1 MEPMGAG
8 EKSEMGE
15 TSMGS
20 KFCNLNVFGGD
31 LAAVE
36 AQCPGLAAR
45 AVSPGWITAAG
56 DGETDWGE
64 IRKLAKRL
72 SKDWIVLYTEYFDDD
87 YVDFSVY
94 RDGRRAARHVPAA
107 YEGFPRIAGK
117 PRAWVELFG
126 LSPDAEKTLRAVFRE
141 TNPEGSLRLL
151 ECLLGCPLWVDREF
165 LEEAQPPEPDYLRD
179 YLAQKAAEKKI
190 KNATKLTLLDE
201 QVGDFS
207 ETYPLLRREEGD
219 PKYER
224 FDDGNRKSV
233 WAVRDGRL
241 RRLFEV
247 ELPGGVWAVYE
258 EKDVLLV
265 LLHQLCRDENG
276 EPIPGGD
283 LFHQYQYRYFAY
295 LLSEDGTLRDSL
307 DLGEEPSLQ
316 GIFLDRDWIFLN
328 DGCYDLRARRWEWPL
343 EEGLAVSGSP
353 PCRLSGGRV
362 ALRCYRGSTEYLI
375 TFLPDGSER
384 VTREL
389 PSDCGKGG
397 ILAYGDGLLLNL
409 GRELVCYDA
418 YLTERWRAQLREGAW
433 APDFYEMQLD
443 ETSEML
449 YLQAYD
455 RVISFDLRQHRIR
468 AERQLAAG
476 EHCFLH
482 GVLPGVGA
490 VMLVG
495 DSTIQVWDADLKL
508 ISRHRT
514 KGAITRFLRQDGKTF
529 LLTRGWPQNDFR
541 MTENGYDFVCLRSGC
556 LRLYELKK

>member
-1 MEPMGAG
+1 
-8 EKSEMGE
+8 
-15 TSMGS
+15 MGS
-20 KFCNLNVFGGD
+20 KFCNLNVYSGG

-45 AVSPGWITAAG
+45 AVVPGWITAAG
-56 DGETDWGE
+56 DDETDWGE
-64 IRKLAKRL
+64 VRKLAKRL
-72 SKDWIVLYTEYFDDD
+72 SKEYTVLYTEYFDDD

-94 RDGRRAARHVPAA
+94 RDGRRAARHVPAE
-107 YEGFPRIAGK
+107 YEGAPRAAGK
-117 PRAWVELFG
+117 PRAWAELFG
-126 LSPDAEKTLRAVFRE
+126 LSPEMEKALRTVFQE
-141 TNPEGSLRLL
+141 TSPERSLRLL
-151 ECLLGCPLWVDREF
+151 ECVLGCPLWVDGEF
-165 LEEAQPPEPDYLRD
+165 LADAQPPEPDYLRD

-190 KNATKLTLLDE
+190 RNATKLTLLDE
-201 QVGDFS
+201 QEGNFS

-241 RRLFEV
+241 RRLFER
-247 ELPGGVWAVYE
+247 ELPGAVKTVLE
-258 EKDVLLV
+258 REGILLV
-265 LLHQLCRDENG
+265 LLNQAVAIPEENTRCTS
-276 EPIPGGD
+276 
-283 LFHQYQYRYFAY
+283 YRNHYWAW
-295 LLSEDGTLRDSL
+295 LLSEDGTLRDTV
-307 DLGEEPSLQ
+307 DLGEEDVPQ
-316 GIFLDRDWIFLN
+316 GVFLDRDQLFLN
-328 DGCYDLRARRWEWPL
+328 RGCYDLRTRRWEWLL
-343 EEGLAVSGSP
+343 EEGLTVEDWVR
-353 PCRLSGGRV
+353 PCRLAGGRL
-362 ALRCYRGSTEYLI
+362 ALRCYHRGGEEAVRSYL
-375 TFLPDGSER
+375 TTLLPDGSER
-384 VTREL
+384 ATREL
-389 PSDCGKGG
+389 PRDYWDGG

-409 GRELVCYDA
+409 GRELVYYDA
-418 YLTERWRAQLREGAW
+418 YLTERWRVEIRKNF
-433 APDFYEMQLD
+433 FYDEMQLD
-443 ETSEML
+443 EVSEIL
-449 YLQAYD
+449 YLYD
-455 RVISFDLRQHRIR
+455 YGRVISFDLRQHRIR

>member
-117 PRAWVELFG
+117 PRAWAELFG
-126 LSPDAEKTLRAVFRE
+126 LSPEMEKALRTVFQE
-141 TNPEGSLRLL
+141 TSPERSLRLL
-151 ECLLGCPLWVDREF
+151 ECVLGCPLWVDGEF
-165 LEEAQPPEPDYLRD
+165 LADAQPPEPDCLRD
-179 YLAQKAAEKKI
+179 YLAQKAAERKI
-190 KNATKLTLLDE
+190 RNATKLTLLDE
-201 QVGDFS
+201 QVGDFDY
-207 ETYPLLRREEGD
+207 TYPQLRWEDGD
-219 PKYER
+219 
-224 FDDGNRKSV
+224 RKSI
-233 WAVRDGRL
+233 WAVRDGKL
-241 RRLFEV
+241 WRLFEA
-247 ELPGGVWAVYE
+247 ELPGRVSAASEGE
-258 EKDVLLV
+258 GEFLLV
-265 LLHQLCRDENG
+265 LNQAIMLPEEDSDG
-276 EPIPGGD
+276 AD
-283 LFHQYQYRYFAY
+283 YRNHYWAYF
-295 LLSEDGTLRDSL
+295 LSEDGTLRDTL
-307 DLGEEPSLQ
+307 DLGEEAAAL
-316 GIFLDRDWIFLN
+316 GGFLDRDRIFLDRD
-328 DGCYDLRARRWEWPL
+328 CYDLRARRWEWPL

-443 ETSEML
+443 ETSKML

>member
-94 RDGRRAARHVPAA
+94 RDGRRAARHVPAE
-107 YEGFPRIAGK
+107 YEGAPRAAGK
-117 PRAWVELFG
+117 PRAWAELFG
-126 LSPDAEKTLRAVFRE
+126 LSPEMEKALRTVFQE
-141 TNPEGSLRLL
+141 TSPERSLRLL
-151 ECLLGCPLWVDREF
+151 ECVLGCPLWVDGEF
-165 LEEAQPPEPDYLRD
+165 LADAQPPEPDCLRD
-179 YLAQKAAEKKI
+179 YLAQKAAERKI
-190 KNATKLTLLDE
+190 RNATKLTLLDE
-201 QVGDFS
+201 QVGDFDY
-207 ETYPLLRREEGD
+207 TYPQLRWEDGD
-219 PKYER
+219 
-224 FDDGNRKSV
+224 RKSI
-233 WAVRDGRL
+233 WAVRDGKL
-241 RRLFEV
+241 WRLFEA
-247 ELPGGVWAVYE
+247 ELPGRVSAASEGE
-258 EKDVLLV
+258 GEFLLV
-265 LLHQLCRDENG
+265 LNQAIMLPEEDSDG
-276 EPIPGGD
+276 TD
-283 LFHQYQYRYFAY
+283 YRNHYWAY
-295 LLSEDGTLRDSL
+295 LLSEDGTLRDTL
-307 DLGEEPSLQ
+307 DLGEEAAAL
-316 GIFLDRDWIFLN
+316 GGFLDRDRIFLDRD
-328 DGCYDLRARRWEWPL
+328 CYDLRARRWEWPL

-375 TFLPDGSER
+375 TFLPDGSEQ

-389 PSDCGKGG
+389 PRDCREHG

-418 YLTERWRAQLREGAW
+418 FLTERWRAQLGEGRT
-433 APDFYEMQLD
+433 PDFYETRLD
-443 ETSEML
+443 EVSEIL
-449 YLQAYD
+449 YLYAYN
-455 RVISFDLRQHRIR
+455 RVAAFDLRQHRIR
-468 AERQLAAG
+468 AERQLADG
-476 EHCFLH
+476 ESCFLH

-495 DSTIQVWDADLKL
+495 DSTLQVWDADLKL
-508 ISRHRT
+508 LSRHRT
-514 KGAITRFLRQDGKTF
+514 KGGVTRLLRQDGKTF
-529 LLTRGWPQNDFR
+529 LLTCVWPQNDFR
-541 MTENGYDFVCLRSGC
+541 MTENGYDFVCLRNGC

>member
-36 AQCPGLAAR
+36 ARCPGFAVR

-56 DGETDWGE
+56 DDETDWGE

-72 SKDWIVLYTEYFDDD
+72 SREDTVLYTEYFDDD

-117 PRAWVELFG
+117 PRAWAELFG
-126 LSPDAEKTLRAVFRE
+126 LSPEGEKTLRTAFQE
-141 TNPEGSLRLL
+141 TSPERSLRLL
-151 ECLLGCPLWVDREF
+151 ECVLGCPLWVDGEF
-165 LEEAQPPEPDYLRD
+165 LPDAQPPEPDYLRD
-179 YLAQKAAEKKI
+179 YLARKAAEKKI
-190 KNATKLTLLDE
+190 RNATKLTLLDE
-201 QVGDFS
+201 QVGDFDYAQN
-207 ETYPLLRREEGD
+207 YPLHRQE
-219 PKYER
+219 
-224 FDDGNRKSV
+224 DGGQKSF
-233 WAVRDGRL
+233 WIVRDGKWE
-241 RRLFEV
+241 RLFAAS
-247 ELPGGVWAVYE
+247 LPGKIENVFEGDGVF
-258 EKDVLLV
+258 LV
-265 LLHQLCRDENG
+265 LLYQLCRDEQGKLLRGSDKSKNWAYVFSETG
-276 EPIPGGD
+276 E
-283 LFHQYQYRYFAY
+283 
-295 LLSEDGTLRDSL
+295 LREAL
-307 DLGEEPSLQ
+307 EREPENIAPMC
-316 GIFLDRDWIFLN
+316 GFLDENRLFL
-328 DGCYDLRARRWEWPL
+328 DCACYDLRTHRWEWRL
-343 EEGLAVSGSP
+343 AEGLTADGRFP

-384 VTREL
+384 VTQEL

-455 RVISFDLRQHRIR
+455 RVISFDLRQHQIR
-468 AERQLAAG
+468 AERPLADG
-476 EHCFLH
+476 GSCFLH

-490 VMLVG
+490 VMLMG
-495 DSTIQVWDADLKL
+495 DSTLQVWDADLAP
-508 ISRHRT
+508 ISRHRV
-514 KGAITRFLRQDGKTF
+514 KGAVTQLLPRDGKIDLITN
-529 LLTRGWPQNDFR
+529 TEPRDDFR
-541 MTENGYDFVCLRSGC
+541 QVGDGWDIVRVRDGC
-556 LRLYELKK
+556 VRLYELRR

>member
-1 MEPMGAG
+1 
-8 EKSEMGE
+8 
-15 TSMGS
+15 MGS
-20 KFCNLNVFGGD
+20 KFCNLNVYSGG

-45 AVSPGWITAAG
+45 AVVPGWITAAG
-56 DGETDWGE
+56 DDETDWGE
-64 IRKLAKRL
+64 VRKLAKRL
-72 SKDWIVLYTEYFDDD
+72 SKEYTVLYTEYFDDD

-94 RDGRRAARHVPAA
+94 REGRRAARHVPAE
-107 YEGFPRIAGK
+107 YEGAPRAAGK
-117 PRAWVELFG
+117 PRAWAELFG
-126 LSPDAEKTLRAVFRE
+126 LSPEMEKALRTVFQE
-141 TNPEGSLRLL
+141 TSPERSLRLL
-151 ECLLGCPLWVDREF
+151 ECVLGCPLWVDGEF
-165 LEEAQPPEPDYLRD
+165 LADAQPPEPDCLRD

-190 KNATKLTLLDE
+190 RNATKLTLLDE
-201 QVGDFS
+201 QVGDFDY
-207 ETYPLLRREEGD
+207 TYPQLRWEDGD
-219 PKYER
+219 
-224 FDDGNRKSV
+224 RKSI
-233 WAVRDGRL
+233 WAVRDGKL
-241 RRLFEV
+241 RRLFEA
-247 ELPGGVWAVYE
+247 ELPGRVSAASEGE
-258 EKDVLLV
+258 GEFLLV
-265 LLHQLCRDENG
+265 LNQAIMLPEEDSDG
-276 EPIPGGD
+276 TD
-283 LFHQYQYRYFAY
+283 YRNHYWAYF
-295 LLSEDGTLRDSL
+295 LSEDGTLRDTL

-468 AERQLAAG
+468 AERQLAAE